1 MNFDFFKYILA
12 LLIFG
17 SNGIVASFIALTS
30 YEIVFFRTMIGA
42 LFLILLFFG
51 IRKKPQFPAY
61 RKEALYVVISGVAMG
76 ICWMFLYEAYAQVG
90 VSIASLAYYCGP
102 VLVMIAAPII
112 FREKLHLSIIAGFA
126 AVLLGMLFVNG
137 GSLFTGGMSFGLFCG
152 IMSAVMYAVMLIFN
166 KKAVHITG
174 LENPMIQLTSS
185 FVTVAVFTLA
195 YQGLSFQI
203 PAGSILPLLFLGVV
217 NTGFGCYLYF
227 SAIGK
232 LSVQTVAIVGYL
244 EPLSALVFS
253 AVILS
258 EHLGFIQVIGAVLI
272 LGGAMFGELFSH
284 KQLPWKKDPED
295 GA

>member
-1 MNFDFFKYILA
+1 MNLDFFKYILA

-17 SNGIVASFIALTS
+17 SNGIVASFIALNS
-30 YEIVFFRTMIGA
+30 YEIVFFRTMTGA
-42 LFLILLFFG
+42 LFLILLFVA

-61 RKEALYVVISGVAMG
+61 RKEALYVVFSGVAMG
-76 ICWMFLYEAYAQVG
+76 ISWMFLYEAYAQVG

-102 VLVMIAAPII
+102 VLVMIAAPLI

-126 AVLLGMLFVNG
+126 AVLLGMLCVNG
-137 GSLFTGGMSFGLFCG
+137 GSLLTSGMSFGLFCG

-185 FVTVAVFTLA
+185 FVTVAIFTLA

-227 SAIGK
+227 SAIGN

-253 AVILS
+253 AVFLS
-258 EHLGFIQVIGAVLI
+258 EHLGFIQVIGAILI

-284 KQLPWKKDPED
+284 KKLPWKKE
-295 GA
+295 

>member
-1 MNFDFFKYILA
+1 
-12 LLIFG
+12 
-17 SNGIVASFIALTS
+17 
-30 YEIVFFRTMIGA
+30 
-42 LFLILLFFG
+42 
-51 IRKKPQFPAY
+51 
-61 RKEALYVVISGVAMG
+61 MG

-112 FREKLHLSIIAGFA
+112 FREKLHLSILAGFA
-126 AVLLGMLFVNG
+126 AVLLGMLCVNG
-137 GSLFTGGMSFGLFCG
+137 GSLLTGGMSFGLFCG

-185 FVTVAVFTLA
+185 FVTVAIFTLA

-227 SAIGK
+227 SEIGN

-244 EPLSALVFS
+244 EPLSVLVFS

-258 EHLGFIQVIGAVLI
+258 EHLGFIQVIGAILI

-284 KQLPWKKDPED
+284 KKLPWKKE
-295 GA
+295 

>member
-1 MNFDFFKYILA
+1 MNLDFFKYILA

-30 YEIVFFRTMIGA
+30 YEIVFFRTMTGA
-42 LFLILLFFG
+42 LFLILLFIG

-112 FREKLHLSIIAGFA
+112 FREKLHLSILAGFA
-126 AVLLGMLFVNG
+126 AVLLGMLCVNG
-137 GSLFTGGMSFGLFCG
+137 GSLLTGGMSFGLFCG

-185 FVTVAVFTLA
+185 FVTVAIFTLA

-227 SAIGK
+227 SAIGN

-244 EPLSALVFS
+244 EPLSVLVFS

-258 EHLGFIQVIGAVLI
+258 EHLGFIQVIGAILI

-284 KQLPWKKDPED
+284 KKLPWKKE
-295 GA
+295 

>member
-1 MNFDFFKYILA
+1 MNLDFFKYILA

-30 YEIVFFRTMIGA
+30 YEIVFFRTMTGA
-42 LFLILLFFG
+42 LFLILLFVA
-51 IRKKPQFPAY
+51 IRKKTQFPAY

-126 AVLLGMLFVNG
+126 AVLLGMLCVNG
-137 GSLFTGGMSFGLFCG
+137 GSLLTGGMSFGLFCG

-185 FVTVAVFTLA
+185 FVTVAIFTLA

-227 SAIGK
+227 SAIGN
-232 LSVQTVAIVGYL
+232 LSVQTVAIGGYL

-258 EHLGFIQVIGAVLI
+258 EHLGFIQMIGAILI
-272 LGGAMFGELFSH
+272 LGGAMFGELFSQ
-284 KQLPWKKDPED
+284 KKLPWKKE
-295 GA
+295 

>member
-1 MNFDFFKYILA
+1 MNLDFLKYILA

-30 YEIVFFRTMIGA
+30 YEIVFFRTMTGA
-42 LFLILLFFG
+42 LFLILLFVA
-51 IRKKPQFPAY
+51 IRKKTQFPAY

-126 AVLLGMLFVNG
+126 AVLLGMLCVNG
-137 GSLFTGGMSFGLFCG
+137 GSLLTGGMSFGLFCG

-185 FVTVAVFTLA
+185 FVTVAIFTLA

-227 SAIGK
+227 SAIGN

-258 EHLGFIQVIGAVLI
+258 EHLGFIQMIGAILI
-272 LGGAMFGELFSH
+272 LGGAMFGELFSQ
-284 KQLPWKKDPED
+284 KKLPWKKE
-295 GA
+295 

>member
-1 MNFDFFKYILA
+1 MNLDFLKYILA

-30 YEIVFFRTMIGA
+30 YEIVFFRTMTGA
-42 LFLILLFFG
+42 LFLILLFVA
-51 IRKKPQFPAY
+51 IRKKTQFPAY

-126 AVLLGMLFVNG
+126 AVLLGMLCVNG
-137 GSLFTGGMSFGLFCG
+137 GSLLTGGMSFGLFCG

-185 FVTVAVFTLA
+185 FVTVAIFTLA

-227 SAIGK
+227 SAIGN

-244 EPLSALVFS
+244 EPFSALVFS

-258 EHLGFIQVIGAVLI
+258 EHLGFIQVIGAALI

-284 KQLPWKKDPED
+284 KKQPRKKERED
-295 GA
+295 RT

>member
-1 MNFDFFKYILA
+1 MNIDFFKYILA

-17 SNGIVASFIALTS
+17 SNGIVASFIALNS
-30 YEIVFFRTMIGA
+30 YEIVFFRTMIGS
-42 LFLILLFFG
+42 LFLILLFVA
-51 IRKKPQFPAY
+51 IRKKPQFPAH
-61 RKEALYVVISGVAMG
+61 RKETLYVVISGVAMG

-90 VSIASLAYYCGP
+90 VSIASLAHYCGP
-102 VLVMIAAPII
+102 VLVMIAAPLI

-126 AVLLGMLFVNG
+126 AVILGMLFVNG
-137 GSLFTGGMSFGLFCG
+137 GALFTSGLSFGLFCG

-227 SAIGK
+227 SAIGN

-244 EPLSALVFS
+244 EPISALVFS

-258 EHLGFIQVIGAVLI
+258 EHLGFIQVIGAALI
-272 LGGAMFGELFSH
+272 LGGAMFGEVFSH
-284 KQLPWKKDPED
+284 KKQPRKKESEE
-295 GA
+295 